1 MSQATE
7 KSEAVGAPP
16 ASAESGEPVGG
27 TEQKPRSRSRK
38 KAAPVTEEK
47 AEGTVEAKA
56 EAPAEERPSPE
67 PVEEPRPEPVE
78 GPAPSGEPPATDEG
92 AAAPAA
98 AAPAAPTEGAPVSG
112 APQPAA
118 PARPERRRGGRYAP
132 RRKVC
137 SFCVD
142 HVDEI
147 DYKDAGKLR
156 RYLSDRGK
164 IEPRRKT
171 GTCAK
176 HQRRLTIA
184 LKRARHL
191 ALLPYTSEHTRL
203 TGGPAPRS

>member
-7 KSEAVGAPP
+7 KSEDTEAPP
-16 ASAESGEPVGG
+16 SSEEVGEPAGG
-27 TEQKPRSRSRK
+27 TEAKSRSRARK
-38 KAAPVTEEK
+38 KAVPAGEARTEETAEATAEPVAEPAPLPEP
-47 AEGTVEAKA
+47 AEG
-56 EAPAEERPSPE
+56 S
-67 PVEEPRPEPVE
+67 RPEPVE
-78 GPAPSGEPPATDEG
+78 GT
-92 AAAPAA
+92 APAGGPPIA
-98 AAPAAPTEGAPVSG
+98 EEVPVAPRMAGPAVSAEGAPAYG
-112 APQPAA
+112 GTQPA
-118 PARPERRRGGRYAP
+118 ARPERRRGGGRFAP

-137 SFCVD
+137 AFCVD

-191 ALLPYTSEHTRL
+191 ALLPYTSEHMRL
-203 TGGPAPRS
+203 TGAVAPRS